1 MRAIFSV
8 LLLAN
13 LGMFAW
19 THWFAPPETPPAD
32 PIAASVPRL
41 VLAREQPAT
50 VSAQDA
56 RSTPTIAAAVV
67 ECVSIGPFSTDGDA
81 QRAAE
86 GFRSDGYQPQSRTA
100 PGEVNDGFWVYV
112 GGLDTQPARDRV
124 MRRLLEGAIS
134 DAHEMTGAGNAGRI
148 SVGVF
153 RDRSRAERRAR
164 LVSRLHLTPEIAERT
179 RTGNVYWLDMSLRGA
194 DGALKPADLR
204 ALNQAG
210 GRLSVQPCASA
221 AAPGQAGPPAAASAP
236 PAAAAAAR

>member
-164 LVSRLHLTPEIAERT
+164 LVSRLHLTPEIDR
-179 RTGNVYWLDMSLRGA
+179 
-194 DGALKPADLR
+194 K
-204 ALNQAG
+204 
-210 GRLSVQPCASA
+210 SVV
-221 AAPGQAGPPAAASAP
+221 
-236 PAAAAAAR
+236 